1 MTWSNEEKS
10 QNGEPKK
17 PELLPTGE
25 RVKEIIEVL
34 TAMYRAIQNPEDA
47 TNDERSGHAN
57 H

>member
-10 QNGEPKK
+10 QNGESKK

-47 TNDERSGHAN
+47 TNDEKSEHAN

>member
-10 QNGEPKK
+10 QNGESKK
-17 PELLPTGE
+17 SELLPTGE

-47 TNDERSGHAN
+47 TNDEKSEHAN
-57 H
+57 R